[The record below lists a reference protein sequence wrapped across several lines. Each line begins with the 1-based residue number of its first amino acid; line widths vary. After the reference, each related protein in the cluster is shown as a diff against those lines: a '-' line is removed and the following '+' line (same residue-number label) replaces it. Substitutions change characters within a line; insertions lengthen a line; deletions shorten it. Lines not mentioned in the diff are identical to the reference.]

1 MCKASTESVAAIG
14 AWCAEQDVDA
24 WFTRSGYLMAS
35 TAPAHDA
42 VIDEILAVAPRSR
55 VRELNEAGVRARC
68 DSPRFRRGL
77 FVADDATVQPARL
90 ALGLRVAGARG
101 RRRRS
106 TSARGCGRCTPH
118 ADGVVAECAGG
129 RVRAGA
135 AVLALNAATRGF
147 RPLRGRVS
155 VTSSHIV
162 LTEPV
167 PDVLEAIG
175 WTGGE
180 CVTDART
187 FVHYFRTTRDG
198 RIVVR
203 LGRRPARARR
213 AARRARRDRRRR
225 RRRRRS
231 RHLVEMFPALEGRAI
246 THAWGGPIDVS
257 PSHLPQIGTLDGAPV
272 HYAFGFT
279 GNGVGPSHLAGR
291 VLAALASGE
300 QSDLAVVDPEPARVP
315 PEPFAFAGGML
326 VRRAFLRKE
335 RLEEAGRT
343 RRSADPRRR
352 RRAASA
358 RDSRSPLT
366 LPRASTFSAIAR
378 LTRRSRPPAARS
390 LRAAPHDLRLRRGW
404 RARNSRGAEAAAE
417 HEADGSHPGG
427 EGRAGAGGGMD
438 RGHGAELPTARADSG

>member
-1 MCKASTESVAAIG
+1 
-14 AWCAEQDVDA
+14 
-24 WFTRSGYLMAS
+24 MAS

-42 VIDEILAVAPRSR
+42 VIDDILAVAPRSR
-55 VRELNEAGVRARC
+55 VRELNAAGVRARC

-90 ALGLRVAGARG
+90 ALGLRARVLESGVAIFE
-101 RRRRS
+101 RS
-106 TSARGCGRCTPH
+106 RVRALHAH
-118 ADGVVAECAGG
+118 ADGVTAECAGG
-129 RVRAGA
+129 SVRAGA

-167 PDVLEAIG
+167 PDVLDAIG

-198 RIVVR
+198 RIVFGWGGGRLAPGAR
-203 LGRRPARARR
+203 LGGRVEVDADVAGETG
-213 AARRARRDRRRR
+213 
-225 RRRRRS
+225 
-231 RHLVEMFPALEGRAI
+231 RHLVEMFPALAGRAI

-335 RLEEAGRT
+335 RLEEEGRT
-343 RRSADPRRR
+343 VD
-352 RRAASA
+352 
-358 RDSRSPLT
+358 PLT
-366 LPRASTFSAIAR
+366 RAVTAAPRALGIHVAR
-378 LTRRSRPPAARS
+378 
-390 LRAAPHDLRLRRGW
+390 
-404 RARNSRGAEAAAE
+404 
-417 HEADGSHPGG
+417 
-427 EGRAGAGGGMD
+427 
-438 RGHGAELPTARADSG
+438 